1 MTIDP
6 RAAGRGAHDPAPRPL
21 APESLPPVRSGVA
34 LLALLQLAD
43 GLFPAGAFAHSL
55 GLETYVQDGL
65 VKDSVGLD
73 AFVRAHLEG
82 SAGPADAVAVAAVVR
97 CAAVDDLHACL
108 DIDARI
114 DAMRIVPEF
123 TAASKQMGRQTLRVA
138 AAWDEDPFLVAL
150 AERVESRATPGHYPV
165 VFGAAAGRAGIDAE
179 AAAAAYLYATASML
193 VNASLRLLAIG
204 QLEGQRLLAALRPRI
219 AALATTAAA
228 SAIDDMWSFT
238 PGLELAGL
246 RHAELD
252 MRLFRS

>member
-1 MTIDP
+1 MTTDP
-6 RAAGRGAHDPAPRPL
+6 QL
-21 APESLPPVRSGVA
+21 A

-55 GLETYVQDGL
+55 GLETYAQAGL
-65 VKDSVGLD
+65 VKDGAGLD

-82 SAGPADAVAVAAVVR
+82 SAGPADAVAVSHAVQSAASG
-97 CAAVDDLHACL
+97 DLHGCL
-108 DIDARI
+108 ALDARVH
-114 DAMRIVPEF
+114 AMRFVPEF
-123 TAASKQMGRQTLRVA
+123 TAASRQMGRQTLRVA
-138 AAWDEDPFLVAL
+138 TSWDRDALLESLAA
-150 AERVESRATPGHYPV
+150 RVESGASPGHYPV
-165 VFGAAAGRAGIDAE
+165 VFGAAAGRAGVPPE

-193 VNASLRLLAIG
+193 VNAALRLLALG

-219 AALATTAAA
+219 AALASEAATAE
-228 SAIDDMWSFT
+228 IDDMWSFT

>member
-1 MTIDP
+1 MTTDE
-6 RAAGRGAHDPAPRPL
+6 R
-21 APESLPPVRSGVA
+21 VA

-55 GLETYVQDGL
+55 GLETYAQAGV
-65 VKDSVGLD
+65 VKDRVGLE

-82 SAGPADAVAVAAVVR
+82 SAGPADAVAVASVVR
-97 CAAVDDLHACL
+97 LAAAGDLEACVE
-108 DIDARI
+108 IDGRI
-114 DAMRIVPEF
+114 NAMRFVPEF
-123 TAASKQMGRQTLRVA
+123 SAASRQMGRQTLRVA
-138 AAWDEDPFLVAL
+138 AAWAPDSFLDGL
-150 AERVESRATPGHYPV
+150 AARLEAGGTPGHYPV
-165 VFGAAAGRAGIDAE
+165 VFGAATGRAGIEPE

-193 VNASLRLLAIG
+193 VNASLRLLSIG

-219 AALATTAAA
+219 AALATAAAA
-228 SAIDDMWSFT
+228 SDIDDMWSFT

>member
-1 MTIDP
+1 MTTD
-6 RAAGRGAHDPAPRPL
+6 A
-21 APESLPPVRSGVA
+21 SLA

-55 GLETYVQDGL
+55 GLETYAQTGL
-65 VKDSVGLD
+65 VKDRVGLE

-82 SAGPADAVAVAAVVR
+82 SAGPSDAVAVAVAGR
-97 CAAVDDLHACL
+97 CAMGGDLEGCL
-108 DIDARI
+108 AIDARI
-114 DAMRIVPEF
+114 DAMRFVPEF
-123 TAASKQMGRQTLRVA
+123 SAASRQMGRQTLRVA
-138 AAWDEDPFLVAL
+138 AAWDRDVLLESFAT
-150 AERVESRATPGHYPV
+150 RVESGVTSGHYPV
-165 VFGAAAGRAGIDAE
+165 AFGAAAGRLGIEPE

-193 VNASLRLLAIG
+193 VNAALRLIAMG

-219 AALATTAAA
+219 AALAAAA
-228 SAIDDMWSFT
+228 AIAGVDDMWSFT